1 MNVASFIRDIPDF
14 PKPGIIFKDITP
26 LLGNPEAFSFVIEAL
41 AERYKDAG
49 IQKIVGVESRGFIF
63 GAPLAVRLGC
73 GFVPVRKPGKL
84 PAATVSQSFD
94 LEYGQDTIE
103 IHQDALKP
111 GEKVLVL
118 DDVLATGGTL
128 EAAIQ
133 LVEAVGGQVCEAA
146 TILELT
152 FLNGRDRLKG
162 QAYFSLVQY

>member
-26 LLGNPEAFSFVIEAL
+26 LLGNPEALTSVIEAL

-49 IQKIVGVESRGFIF
+49 IQKVVGVESRGFIF
-63 GAPLAVRLGC
+63 GSALAFRLGC

-103 IHQDALKP
+103 IHKDALTP

-128 EAAIQ
+128 EAAIK
-133 LVEAVGGQVCEAA
+133 LVEAVGGQVYEAA
-146 TILELT
+146 TVLELT
-152 FLNGRDRLKG
+152 FLNGRSRLQG
-162 QAYFSLVQY
+162 YSYFSLVQY